1 MNWRTVLS
9 LNYVLYKTIFWI
21 NGTKSLPQRK
31 NSCGPKPIRT
41 LLVTLKINATKR
53 HALVEILKRN
63 TLRMIDLPTAIDKG
77 AREPLN
83 VVDTTTVVN
92 ASQSRQILTITYNV
106 NVTLLR
112 ANVYHTDARITS
124 LLHRT
129 TMITYLDNV
138 DVTAS
143 AADVTKML

>member
-1 MNWRTVLS
+1 
-9 LNYVLYKTIFWI
+9 
-21 NGTKSLPQRK
+21 
-31 NSCGPKPIRT
+31 
-41 LLVTLKINATKR
+41 
-53 HALVEILKRN
+53 
-63 TLRMIDLPTAIDKG
+63 MIDLPTAIDKG